1 MSVYQASEI
10 KEKFKFLKCTSSAF
24 NETWREQIFQFG
36 DMENL
41 NVLKKQTKKNWYL
54 CLLALGCSNTK
65 ASCSVVC

>member
-41 NVLKKQTKKNWYL
+41 NVLKQKKNNWYL